1 LWIIVFDKALT
12 RQLLGKLVAF
22 AKPQQRMLAKA
33 GIAWLS
39 AEDLVQTAIVK
50 TLDGTRKWDHENT
63 ALADHLKD
71 VIDSRTSIGLKH
83 AHSSRAAHRDR
94 ARPRRHRG
102 GGRTGDVAV
111 A

>member
-33 GIAWLS
+33 GI
-39 AEDLVQTAIVK
+39 EDLVQTAIVK